1 MSALAEILSTYQLFV
16 GGEDLVETL
25 TNESQGKQV
34 SNATIGENLYLDL
47 NGKKVERGRC
57 WCYVD
62 FRDSADIREVLLAT
76 DTMKPTTGSTTGKL
90 DQKTTYTDVD
100 DAAKTACLDE
110 LLLLLLK
117 SAFLPL
123 SSADRAFFT

>member
-1 MSALAEILSTYQLFV
+1 MSALAEILSTYRLFV
-16 GGEDLVETL
+16 GGEDLVETR

-34 SNATIGENLYLDL
+34 SDATIGENLYLDL
-47 NGKKVERGRC
+47 NGKNVEGGRC

-62 FRDSADIREVLLAT
+62 FGDSAGIREVLLAA
-76 DTMKPTTGSTTGKL
+76 DTMKPTTGSTTGIL
-90 DQKTTYTDVD
+90 DQIATYIDAD
-100 DAAKTACLDE
+100 DAAKTVCLDE
-110 LLLLLLK
+110 LSLLR